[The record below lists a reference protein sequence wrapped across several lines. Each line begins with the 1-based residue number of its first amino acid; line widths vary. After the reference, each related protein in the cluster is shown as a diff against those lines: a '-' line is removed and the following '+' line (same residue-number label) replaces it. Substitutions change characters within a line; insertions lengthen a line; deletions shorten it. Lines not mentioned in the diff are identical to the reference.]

1 MGIEDNSPAAAP
13 LLPKAQMAVPALTKA
28 APVLSCLLYMSVS
41 VAMTFV
47 NKYTMQ
53 VFPLSNIVMIMQM
66 LATWMILQPLRPIL
80 GFRPF
85 SLARARQFLYITVMY
100 TASTAFALIGL
111 KTLNVPMYNV
121 IKRLT
126 PMIVLVFKAI
136 VRKHWPPVQII
147 ASVVMVVV
155 GCIVA
160 GVGDLMFDLSGYVFC
175 LLSCACQAAYL
186 LLVEFKGHDEATS
199 SELLYYNSI
208 TALPLLLGIAVA
220 AGEVHALP
228 LAYAVGIQ
236 THGASWLWT
245 AILSCS
251 FMGCL
256 LNYALFWCTTTNTA
270 LTTTIVGV
278 LKGVVSVG
286 LGFVLL
292 GGVPFSLLNVIGIS
306 LNTAGGIWYA
316 QIKYSSAG
324 SRSKPG

>member
-1 MGIEDNSPAAAP
+1 MGTEDNNP
-13 LLPKAQMAVPALTKA
+13 LLPKAHVAVPALTKA

-66 LATWMILQPLRPIL
+66 VATWMILQPLRPIL
-80 GFRPF
+80 GFKPF
-85 SLARARQFLYITVMY
+85 SLARARQFLYITIMY

-126 PMIVLVFKAI
+126 PMTVLVFKAF
-136 VRKHWPPVQII
+136 VRKQWPPVQII

-186 LLVEFKGHDEATS
+186 LLVEFKGNQAHAPVS
-199 SELLYYNSI
+199 SQEMLYYNCLTS
-208 TALPLLLGIAVA
+208 LPLLMLLVWADGEA
-220 AGEVHALP
+220 ASLP
-228 LAYAVGIQ
+228 GAYATVGVITCAQ
-236 THGASWLWT
+236 PPIGLPACLRDERRGMTRRRPPSSCTITPSPRCPCCWVLLRRRASCMRCPNHMQWELRHTVHFGCGQPCCLAASW
-245 AILSCS
+245 AAC
-251 FMGCL
+251 
-256 LNYALFWCTTTNTA
+256 
-270 LTTTIVGV
+270 
-278 LKGVVSVG
+278 
-286 LGFVLL
+286 
-292 GGVPFSLLNVIGIS
+292 
-306 LNTAGGIWYA
+306 
-316 QIKYSSAG
+316 
-324 SRSKPG
+324 

>member
-1 MGIEDNSPAAAP
+1 MGTEDNNP
-13 LLPKAQMAVPALTKA
+13 LLPKAHVAVPALTKA

-66 LATWMILQPLRPIL
+66 VATWMILQPLRPIL
-80 GFRPF
+80 GFKPF
-85 SLARARQFLYITVMY
+85 SLARARQFLYITIMY

-126 PMIVLVFKAI
+126 PMTVLVFKAF
-136 VRKHWPPVQII
+136 VRKQWPPVQII

-186 LLVEFKGHDEATS
+186 LLVEFKGNQAHAPVS
-199 SELLYYNSI
+199 SQEMLYYNCLTS
-208 TALPLLLGIAVA
+208 LPLLMLLVWADGEA
-220 AGEVHALP
+220 ASLP
-228 LAYAVGIQ
+228 GAYATGIE
-236 THGASWLWT
+236 THGAFWLWT
-245 AILSCS
+245 AMLSCS

-292 GGVPFSLLNVIGIS
+292 GGVPFSPLNVIGIS

-316 QIKYSSAG
+316 QIKYSTAG
-324 SRSKPG
+324 NRSKPG